1 MKKLL
6 LLGFVGTIFA
16 SCSEQTGE
24 LTGVSGR
31 PIYVPEVPLGMVY
44 VRAGGYQMGEDDQDV
59 PFLFQTRPR
68 AVSVQAFYMD
78 NTEISN
84 NEYRQFVYWVRD
96 SIAREI
102 LYTKNGDPGDQ
113 AWTKGYPVNLNKDT
127 YKPAS
132 DPNKDYDMWGDD
144 DATSWINYK
153 DFYLDETILP
163 DGEQTRYKSFYD
175 NQGSGVP
182 ATGNSGPKNGKGDPV
197 EAHDLSS
204 RPLYRGNYKGPFQR
218 NTPEDIIFTL
228 NWEKELDYS
237 DPEVIP
243 LLSEMY
249 LPTAERYYRRKEID
263 TRKLMYRYFWIDY
276 RAAAV
281 RGDLDI
287 HYDVKNGGSPY
298 DDVNGLQNSNTD
310 NKTDSTHRTL
320 KAETRPPNPVTGADQ
335 TNLDLTLTD
344 SKGKSWE
351 KKKYDVDLKKF
362 DGGGQDLDLGR
373 FNEKGQN
380 NAIRGH
386 NDRSRFIIDEEINVY
401 PDTLCWVRD
410 FTYTFHDPMSNM
422 YFWHP
427 AYDNYPVVGITWVQ
441 AKAFSV
447 WRTQLLNNWLVSEGE
462 LFVNDFRLPTEAEWE
477 RGARGPN
484 ELNQYP
490 WGGPYIRN
498 NAGCFLGNFKPMRGR
513 YFEDGGFQTVK
524 VYSYN
529 PNNWGLYCM
538 AGNVSEWCE
547 TAFDES
553 MYEVQHDLNPDY
565 RYDAKDWDPPV
576 MKRKVIRGGSWKD
589 VGYYLM
595 CGTRTYEYQDT
606 AKSYI
611 GFRNVM
617 THLGRGGQDITLE
630 GGAEEIQSDI
640 QLR

>member
-102 LYTKNGDPGDQ
+102 LYTKDYVNGE
-113 AWTKGYPVNLNKDT
+113 WTKGLPEITDKEKNIVKDEN
-127 YKPAS
+127 Y
-132 DPNKDYDMWGDD
+132 NMWGDD
-144 DATSWINYK
+144 DATEWINYSE
-153 DFYLDETILP
+153 FYLGESSLK
-163 DGEQTRYKSFYD
+163 DGLETRYKSSYD
-175 NQGSGVP
+175 FSGSGTAD
-182 ATGNSGPKNGKGDPV
+182 ATRKLANEKQEKGIL
-197 EAHDLSS
+197 AHDPDARSF
-204 RPLYRGNYKGPFQR
+204 YRGNYQGPFKR
-218 NTPEDIIFTL
+218 NTPEEIVFSL
-228 NWEKELDYS
+228 NWEKELNYS
-237 DPEVIP
+237 DPDVIP
-243 LLSEMY
+243 VLAEMY

-287 HYDVKNGGSPY
+287 DYNVNNGTAY
-298 DDVNGLQNSNTD
+298 DDVNGLQNSNND
-310 NKTDSTHRTL
+310 KKNEVAHRTL
-320 KAETRPPNPVTGADQ
+320 KSETRPPNPITGEDQ
-335 TNLDLTLTD
+335 RGLDLTITD
-344 SKGKSWE
+344 TKDKDLE
-351 KKKYDVDLKKF
+351 KYK
-362 DGGGQDLDLGR
+362 GGGQDLDLGR

-595 CGTRTYEYQDT
+595 CGTRTYEYQDS

>member
-6 LLGFVGTIFA
+6 LFGFVGTMLA
-16 SCSEQTGE
+16 SCVEQTGE
-24 LTGVSGR
+24 LTGVAGR
-31 PIYVPEVPLGMVY
+31 QPYQPEVPLGMVY
-44 VRAGGYQMGEDDQDV
+44 IRSGGFQMGETDQDV

-68 AVSVQAFYMD
+68 PVSVQAFYMD

-84 NEYRQFVYWVRD
+84 NEYRQFVNWVRD

-102 LYTKNGDPGDQ
+102 LYTKNKD
-113 AWTKGYPVNLNKDT
+113 WVKGLPEDGKGG
-127 YKPAS
+127 KQP
-132 DPNKDYDMWGDD
+132 MWEDA
-144 DATSWINYK
+144 DATSWIKYN
-153 DFYLDETILP
+153 DFYLDESDPADP
-163 DGEQTRYKSFYD
+163 DETKFVV
-175 NQGSGVP
+175 SGKEDKDGQKVH
-182 ATGNSGPKNGKGDPV
+182 DPQKRL
-197 EAHDLSS
+197 D
-204 RPLYRGNYKGPFQR
+204 YRGDYNEPFKP
-218 NTPEDIIFTL
+218 NTPENILFYLD
-228 NWEKELDYS
+228 WEKELDYS
-237 DPEVIP
+237 STDVIP
-243 LLSEMY
+243 LLAEMY
-249 LPTAERYYRRKEID
+249 LPTDERYYRRKEID

-276 RAAAV
+276 REAAR
-281 RGDLDI
+281 RGDLNID
-287 HYDVKNGGSPY
+287 YGGTPFK
-298 DDVNGLQNSNTD
+298 DDDTWQDAGDKVN
-310 NKTDSTHRTL
+310 KEHRTL
-320 KAETRPPNPVTGADQ
+320 DKETLPPNPVTG
-335 TNLDLTLTD
+335 
-344 SKGKSWE
+344 KSQE
-351 KKKYDVDLKKF
+351 DLKDWK
-362 DGGGQDLDLGR
+362 DYKGPGQELDLGR

-386 NDRSRFIIDEEINVY
+386 SDRSRFIIDEEINVY

-410 FTYTFHDPMSNM
+410 FTYSFHDPMSNM

-447 WRTQLLNNWLVSEGE
+447 WRTQLLNNWLISEGQ

-484 ELNQYP
+484 ELNNYP

-513 YFEDGGFQTVK
+513 YFEDGGFHTVK

-553 MYEVQHDLNPDY
+553 MYEVQHDINPDY

-617 THLGRGGQDITLE
+617 THLGRGGVDMTLE

>member
-1 MKKLL
+1 
-6 LLGFVGTIFA
+6 
-16 SCSEQTGE
+16 
-24 LTGVSGR
+24 
-31 PIYVPEVPLGMVY
+31 
-44 VRAGGYQMGEDDQDV
+44 
-59 PFLFQTRPR
+59 
-68 AVSVQAFYMD
+68 MD

-84 NEYRQFVYWVRD
+84 NEYRQFVYWVKD

-102 LYTKNGDPGDQ
+102 LYTKNSE
-113 AWTKGYPVNLNKDT
+113 WTKGYPTVDDKTNKVTDKS
-127 YKPAS
+127 YEK
-132 DPNKDYDMWGDD
+132 WGDD
-144 DATSWINYK
+144 DATEWINYK
-153 DFYLDETILP
+153 EFFLDETALSSADTKYKP
-163 DGEQTRYKSFYD
+163 FYGNEDAGTAKTKNSKGEV
-175 NQGSGVP
+175 VP
-182 ATGNSGPKNGKGDPV
+182 A
-197 EAHDLSS
+197 HDEDS
-204 RPLYRGNYKGPFQR
+204 RLLYRGNYVGPFLR
-218 NTPEDIIFTL
+218 NKPEEIIFTL

-237 DPEVIP
+237 DENVIP
-243 LLSEMY
+243 LLAEMY
-249 LPTAERYYRRKEID
+249 LPTAERYYRRREID

-281 RGDLDI
+281 RGDLNID
-287 HYDVKNGGSPY
+287 YDVDPNKGGKSPFN
-298 DDVNGLQNSNTD
+298 DENSWQDAGDKT
-310 NKTDSTHRTL
+310 NKEHRTL
-320 KAETRPPNPVTGADQ
+320 DKDVLPPNPVTGESQ
-335 TNLDLTLTD
+335 SNLDF
-344 SKGKSWE
+344 SKDK
-351 KKKYDVDLKKF
+351 DLKKF
-362 DGGGQDLDLGR
+362 KGGGQELDLGR

-386 NDRSRFIIDEEINVY
+386 SDRSRFIIDEEINVY

-484 ELNQYP
+484 EMNQYP

>member
-1 MKKLL
+1 
-6 LLGFVGTIFA
+6 
-16 SCSEQTGE
+16 
-24 LTGVSGR
+24 
-31 PIYVPEVPLGMVY
+31 MVHDPDK
-44 VRAGGYQMGEDDQDV
+44 R
-59 PFLFQTRPR
+59 L
-68 AVSVQAFYMD
+68 
-78 NTEISN
+78 
-84 NEYRQFVYWVRD
+84 EYRGDYNEPFKPNTP
-96 SIAREI
+96 ENI
-102 LYTKNGDPGDQ
+102 L
-113 AWTKGYPVNLNKDT
+113 
-127 YKPAS
+127 
-132 DPNKDYDMWGDD
+132 
-144 DATSWINYK
+144 
-153 DFYLDETILP
+153 FYLD
-163 DGEQTRYKSFYD
+163 
-175 NQGSGVP
+175 
-182 ATGNSGPKNGKGDPV
+182 
-197 EAHDLSS
+197 
-204 RPLYRGNYKGPFQR
+204 
-218 NTPEDIIFTL
+218 
-228 NWEKELDYS
+228 WEKELDYS
-237 DPEVIP
+237 STDVIP
-243 LLSEMY
+243 LLAEMY
-249 LPTAERYYRRKEID
+249 LPTDERYYRRKEID

-276 RAAAV
+276 REAAR
-281 RGDLDI
+281 RGDLNID
-287 HYDVKNGGSPY
+287 YGGTPFK
-298 DDVNGLQNSNTD
+298 DDDTWQDAGDKVN
-310 NKTDSTHRTL
+310 KEHRTL
-320 KAETRPPNPVTGADQ
+320 DKETLPPNPVTG
-335 TNLDLTLTD
+335 
-344 SKGKSWE
+344 KSQE
-351 KKKYDVDLKKF
+351 DLKDWK
-362 DGGGQDLDLGR
+362 DYKGPGQELDLGR

-386 NDRSRFIIDEEINVY
+386 SDRSRFIIDEEINVY

-410 FTYTFHDPMSNM
+410 FTYSFHDPMSNM

-447 WRTQLLNNWLVSEGE
+447 WRTQLLNNWLISEGQ

-484 ELNQYP
+484 ELNNYP

-513 YFEDGGFQTVK
+513 YFEDGGFHTVK

-617 THLGRGGQDITLE
+617 THLGRGGVDMTLE